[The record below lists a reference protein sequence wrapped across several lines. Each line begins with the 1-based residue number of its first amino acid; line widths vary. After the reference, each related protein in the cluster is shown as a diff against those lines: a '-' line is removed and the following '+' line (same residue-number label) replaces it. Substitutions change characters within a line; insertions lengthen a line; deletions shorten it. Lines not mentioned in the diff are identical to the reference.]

1 MVIAFLC
8 VFTVLGLVQVFK
20 PQLLWRANRP
30 LQRPFVKDYD
40 ATEPTGTGY
49 LMMRV
54 TGVIF
59 LTVVVWMLVTEA
71 P

>member
-1 MVIAFLC
+1 MIIAFLC
-8 VFTVLGLVQVFK
+8 VFAVMGLIQVVR
-20 PQLLWRANRP
+20 PQLLWQLNRP

-40 ATEPTGTGY
+40 ATEPSPAGY

-59 LTVVVWMLVTEA
+59 LAVVTYMFFA
-71 P
+71 HFS